1 MNATLL
7 RHVLVALVAAALAAA
22 LSLGDVTGRLDNA
35 LYDAAIA
42 QAPRP
47 ADPRMLLIAIDDRS
61 LQTLGQ
67 WPWRRDLHAHLL
79 DRLSAAG
86 TERVALDLLFSEP
99 DLQHADDDA
108 RLAAALRRNGR
119 TVLPVIGSASG

>member
-1 MNATLL
+1 MSPGA
-7 RHVLVALVAAALAAA
+7 
-22 LSLGDVTGRLDNA
+22 LDNA

-67 WPWRRDLHAHLL
+67 WPWRRDLHARLL

-86 TERVALDLLFSEP
+86 TERVALDLLC
-99 DLQHADDDA
+99 
-108 RLAAALRRNGR
+108 
-119 TVLPVIGSASG
+119 SASPTCNTPTTMRAWPRRCGAMAAPCCR